1 LDEAAPILNEI
12 EEQTE
17 DLRLDLQGSSVLREA
32 KLPIID
38 LELLEPINHFLL
50 RLSEHHQ
57 NIIFIARTSG
67 VPQDHRQAGMT

>member
-57 NIIFIARTSG
+57 NIIARTSG